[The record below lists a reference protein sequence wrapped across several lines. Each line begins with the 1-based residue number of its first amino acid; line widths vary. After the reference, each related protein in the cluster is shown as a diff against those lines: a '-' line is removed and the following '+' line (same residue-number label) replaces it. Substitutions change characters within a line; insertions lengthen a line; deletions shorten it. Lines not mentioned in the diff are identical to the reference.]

1 MENSVTLQGRGTH
14 VPLGPA
20 QHAQDARSLHV
31 PQLTDTGGISEPG
44 RHAHSTRTSRD
55 KYALYV
61 TKLMVRKVYRCAH
74 VKSLK
79 GRKEL
84 IKLLLPGIYITEWK
98 G

>member
-1 MENSVTLQGRGTH
+1 MFCWALLSTH
-14 VPLGPA
+14 GMLGASTFPSSQTQVA
-20 QHAQDARSLHV
+20 FLSL
-31 PQLTDTGGISEPG
+31 G
-44 RHAHSTRTSRD
+44 HSTHSTHTSRD

-84 IKLLLPGIYITEWK
+84 I
-98 G
+98 